1 MKKFLTKKATM
12 IGSIV
17 AAAVVF
23 ILLIAF
29 CVRPVSVGY
38 TYSYKGDIADANDW
52 TIKAH
57 VNSFD
62 KVTLTTL
69 DEDGEE
75 VDDMTGE
82 FWYFEKDG
90 IVVTSMMMGTTEDV
104 KKEDWKDAKKEI
116 LEDWDKEEMEE
127 IAEAG
132 SPVAFKANAF
142 KMEIMNEE
150 FTCGGAYATVVVLAV
165 VDVLLAGAAVYSIIL
180 SKKK

>member
-38 TYSYKGDIADANDW
+38 TYSGEVKMGATKFTAE
-52 TIKAH
+52 AH
-57 VNSFD
+57 INSFNQM
-62 KVTLTTL
+62 TLTVY

-75 VDDMTGE
+75 VKEMTAKS
-82 FWYFEKDG
+82 WYIEKDG
-90 IVVTSMMMGTTEDV
+90 YLFQLGEV
-104 KKEDWKDAKKEI
+104 KEMDKDEFKDAKEEFLKQW
-116 LEDWDKEEMEE
+116 EDLSDKQKEEYS
-127 IAEAG
+127 EAAG
-132 SPVAFKANAF
+132 FKVNAFKAEFA
-142 KMEIMNEE
+142 MVDAE

-165 VDVLLAGAAVYSIIL
+165 VDALLVAGAVASIVL
-180 SKKK
+180 SRKK

>member
-23 ILLIAF
+23 VLLLAF

-38 TYSYKGDIADANDW
+38 TYSYKGDIADAKDY
-52 TIKAH
+52 TITAH

-62 KVTLTTL
+62 KVTLKTL
-69 DEDGEE
+69 DEDGKEVEE
-75 VDDMTGE
+75 MTGK

-90 IVVTSMMMGTTEDV
+90 IVVTSMMLGTAEDV
-104 KKEDWKDAKKEI
+104 KKEDWKEAKEDL
-116 LEDWDKEEMEE
+116 LEDWDKERMEK
-127 IAEAG
+127 AVEAG
-132 SPVAFKANAF
+132 SPVAFKSNAF
-142 KMEIMNEE
+142 KMQVMGEE

-165 VDVLLAGAAVYSIIL
+165 VDAVLVAGAVASVLLR
-180 SKKK
+180 KKK